1 MSRSR
6 HGKGGQR
13 RPGIHKN
20 AASPETLAWNREHL
34 IPKRPDWMTEETYRA
49 LARLRTE
56 LEGAA

>member
-20 AASPETLAWNREHL
+20 AASPETLAWNSEHL
-34 IPKRPDWMTEETYRA
+34 IPKRPSWMDEPTYRA
-49 LARLRTE
+49 LARLRTD
-56 LEGAA
+56 LERAA